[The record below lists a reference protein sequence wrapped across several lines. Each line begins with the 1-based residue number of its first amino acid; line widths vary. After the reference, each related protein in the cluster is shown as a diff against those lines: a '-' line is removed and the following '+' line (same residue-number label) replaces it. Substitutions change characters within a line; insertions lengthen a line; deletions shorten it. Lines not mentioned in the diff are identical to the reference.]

1 MLPAPGLS
9 NRESFTLPDS
19 GICKEGKELDL
30 TPRNINFH
38 GGEGL
43 ISNIYVNMTIES
55 NTYCQDRDGKHTR
68 KTAVPKFASFKSNSQ
83 LESRGQDTSV
93 IGNSNRFPENQDD
106 AVGELVST
114 SKAHKQILGQRHP
127 RRHHE
132 LGTKSES
139 NRHTEIESVKQD
151 VRRGESE
158 YRSFVTDRTGDPNNL
173 NFGALDRYATASY
186 LRFGGGCVIGSLTNQ
201 RIDRAVSTEKEIV
214 LSNDRYGLPKKR
226 SRNSR
231 WRFDHE
237 GERELK
243 IKPQDEVDLA
253 IDSAIDYISLDAA
266 RRAKARRESERL
278 QVSSSNEDGAHHG
291 SVKGKT
297 KFQEE
302 LTDQDLK
309 YNNND
314 LCSEDTEGSRPLSL
328 DEMAK
333 KRVQLSRRTNAEPT
347 NFEAWVDMIN
357 HQDSELGLER
367 ASLTNAERRSN
378 AEIKVSIYEKAL
390 RKVKNPEGREILLLG
405 MMQEATRIW
414 ASDQVLSYWRNILQQ
429 NPQSLRLWTKY
440 LDFMQTSFRDFRFE
454 HVQNVYLNCLN
465 LAHQARASTEMNLD
479 EQDQIFDI
487 EIYLLLRMTLF
498 MRESGFAE
506 HATAA
511 WQALLEFVFFKPIS
525 VQASNRHKDGLSREV
540 AISMFENFWDS
551 EVPRIG
557 EEGAKGWV
565 NFSQKQGE
573 LVQSKSETAN
583 DLEETDDRWKL
594 WLASEQWHTL
604 LSRNPARTLDDVEG
618 NDPYRIVLFSD
629 IRCYLID
636 PPSVASQQ
644 LLLDAFVAFCCLPP
658 LAVEGHESRARLWRR
673 NCFLRNDALRWNS
686 ELQESWNLGA
696 LEHLRSLGK
705 QHSTHKE
712 DSRLRL
718 GTRAPFQ
725 IPVHDYQVCSDTL
738 FAEQQW
744 FSAFDT
750 WQEQCFGDG
759 SPVEVAWVLGS
770 LKSLMNRGAGGEA
783 VALYVLALELRISPG
798 TVRKTAKNVL
808 RKLPFSIRLYNA
820 YALIEYRLADAKQ
833 GEAIITTSI
842 TMGKKVDGV
851 PQRDFMLLWRT
862 WIWETLS
869 AHSAQEALA
878 RLLAFG
884 DEEIQMRD
892 SEFHLPD
899 DRGSANPSLLLRTER
914 VRLTPS

>member
-1 MLPAPGLS
+1 
-9 NRESFTLPDS
+9 
-19 GICKEGKELDL
+19 
-30 TPRNINFH
+30 
-38 GGEGL
+38 
-43 ISNIYVNMTIES
+43 MTIES
-55 NTYCQDRDGKHTR
+55 STSCQDRDGKNAR
-68 KTAVPKFASFKSNSQ
+68 KTAVPIFASFKSNSQ
-83 LESRGQDTSV
+83 LQSRGQDTSV
-93 IGNSNRFPENQDD
+93 TGNSDRFSEDQDD
-106 AVGELVST
+106 AVGEFVSR
-114 SKAHKQILGQRHP
+114 SKAHKQNSGRRHP
-127 RRHHE
+127 RSHHE
-132 LGTKSES
+132 FGTKSES
-139 NRHTEIESVKQD
+139 NRHTELESARQD
-151 VRRGESE
+151 LRRGESE
-158 YRSFVTDRTGDPNNL
+158 CRSFVTDRTGDPHNL
-173 NFGALDRYATASY
+173 NFGALNRYATASY
-186 LRFGGGCVIGSLTNQ
+186 LRFGAGCVIGSLTNQ
-201 RIDRAVSTEKEIV
+201 RIDRTVSTEKGIV
-214 LSNDRYGLPKKR
+214 LSDDRHGLPKKR

-243 IKPQDEVDLA
+243 IKPRDKVDLT
-253 IDSAIDYISLDAA
+253 IDSAVDYVPLVAA
-266 RRAKARRESERL
+266 RRVKVRREFDRL
-278 QVSSSNEDGAHHG
+278 QGSSSDEDGAHYG

-297 KFQEE
+297 KSQEE
-302 LTDQDLK
+302 LTDQDLE
-309 YNNND
+309 YNSNN

-333 KRVQLSRRTNAEPT
+333 KRVQLSRRTDAEPT

-357 HQDSELGLER
+357 YHDSELGLQR

-390 RKVKNPEGREILLLG
+390 RKVKNPEGREVLLLG
-405 MMQEATRIW
+405 MMREATRIW
-414 ASDQVLSYWRNILQQ
+414 ESDKVLSCWRSILQQ
-429 NPQSLRLWTKY
+429 TPQSLQLWTQY
-440 LDFMQTSFRDFRFE
+440 LDFMQTSFPDFRFE
-454 HVQNVYLNCLN
+454 HVQSVYLNCLN
-465 LAHQARASTEMNLD
+465 LAHHARASTEMNLD
-479 EQDQIFDI
+479 EQNKVFDI
-487 EIYLLLRMTLF
+487 EIYLVLRMTLF

-525 VQASNRHKDGLSREV
+525 VQASNRNTDGLSREV
-540 AISMFENFWDS
+540 AISMFEKFWDS
-551 EVPRIG
+551 EVPRVG

-565 NFSQKQGE
+565 SFSQKQGE
-573 LVQSKSETAN
+573 LAQSKSETAN
-583 DLEETDDRWKL
+583 DLEDTEDRWQL

-604 LSRNPARTLDDVEG
+604 LSRNPARTLDDVEE

-644 LLLDAFVAFCCLPP
+644 LLIDAFVAFCCLPP
-658 LAVEGHESRARLWRR
+658 FAAEGHESRSRLWRR
-673 NCFLRNDALRWNS
+673 DCFLRNDAIRWNT
-686 ELQESWNLGA
+686 ELQDSWHLGS
-696 LEHLRSLGK
+696 LEHFRSLGK
-705 QHSTHKE
+705 QYSTDKE

-725 IPVHDYQVCSDTL
+725 FPVHDYQVCSDTL

-744 FSAFDT
+744 FSAFDA
-750 WQEQCFGDG
+750 WQEQCFEDG
-759 SPVEVAWVLGS
+759 SRVEVAWVLRS
-770 LKSLMNRGAGGEA
+770 LKSLVSQGAGGEA

-798 TVRKTAKNVL
+798 TVRKTAKTLL

-820 YALIEYRLADAKQ
+820 YALIQYRLADAKQ

-851 PQRDFMLLWRT
+851 PQGDFMLLWRT

-884 DEEIQMRD
+884 DDEIQMRLP
-892 SEFHLPD
+892 EFHLPD
-899 DRGSANPSLLLRTER
+899 DQGSANPALLLRTER